1 MKALVVVISALG
13 IAAAR
18 PALAQPR
25 ASAALAP
32 VQVDEKANG
41 RTITLRRGQE
51 LVVSVEACVGCPYGW
66 SVARQPQALTALAA
80 QEVDD
85 TPRGGAQPIVGAKTI
100 KYRFRAARAGRG
112 SLQLAYRPFTGGN
125 RGGRTLRI
133 NIVSR

>member
-1 MKALVVVISALG
+1 MKAFVAAISALG
-13 IAAAR
+13 IAASTPAFAQSNAR
-18 PALAQPR
+18 
-25 ASAALAP
+25 AALAP
-32 VQVDEKANG
+32 VQVNETANG

-51 LVVSVEACVGCPYGW
+51 LVVSVEACVGCPYAW
-66 SVARQPQALTALAA
+66 SVARRPQALTALAT

-85 TPRGGAQPIVGAKTI
+85 TPRGGAEPMVGGSKTV

-112 SLQLAYRPFTGGN
+112 SLQLAYRPFTGN